1 MKRLFGLIGLT
12 YLSVLAVV
20 FNFYSQAVI
29 VCTFIGIIV
38 LFILWLVLL
47 IFKKKKNL
55 RRTLA
60 VVSAIALCA
69 SCIIILYTNYYTL
82 LIDKYSSKEINLT
95 GYICDEIIK
104 TENYAKYTIQTETV
118 GNSDEK
124 LKIQFN
130 SYTDLNIDEFEKVNV
145 YCTLYATNSNS
156 LLSDGIFFRTYV
168 DDNFSIEGMGEKHFS
183 LYSFA
188 VEARKAMKSSLNEL
202 LPSDYSS
209 MCSAVLLSDKLSLP
223 KDILSDFTN
232 TGSSFLIVVS
242 GMHMAVIALVGL
254 FLIKKLTKN
263 KIYHFITVSVFVSA
277 FMAVTGFTPS
287 VVRSGVMIIIAYSAD
302 VFLRTSD
309 AVNSLGIAALVLLLT
324 NPYAVGDVGLIL
336 SFSATLGIIL
346 WSEKMYNFIISKLD
360 LKSKALKAVIR
371 LVTASLSASIWV
383 VPISTVYFGRVSPLV
398 LFVSLLV
405 QFAVEG
411 LIVCSL
417 FASILYLTPFLQFLA
432 YPFALVCGLLSK
444 YIIFVVGAFAKIP
457 YSSLNSNK
465 PYFYVWIVVSIALVI
480 LGYLT
485 KGGSKYAALAVVI
498 SFVTLITG
506 NVVYIFLTEDNVS
519 LTVYGVESGMTVAVK
534 SNDNAS
540 ILSCGGSA
548 GCTENIVNDIAEDY
562 YIVDFTIIPS
572 QKYKYS
578 RYQYELASE
587 FDCSNIL
594 VYDNE
599 SADFEML
606 SVYDGQIRQ
615 SFGNNLQFTLNLSG
629 NVSDTILC
637 VDDVV
642 YQLIYSKSCS
652 VLVMPSE
659 ADISKLPY
667 EFRNADYAVLDAIPQ
682 NKDLLNCRKIIYSGT
697 SNNYKENYNSLA
709 EICKEVINTAQTDVI
724 IDLKEGA
731 ICQR

>member
-20 FNFYSQAVI
+20 FNFYSQSVI

-38 LFILWLVLL
+38 LFTLWLVLL

-55 RRTLA
+55 CRTLA
-60 VVSAIALCA
+60 VVGAVALCA
-69 SCIIILYTNYYTL
+69 SCVIIMYTNYYTS
-82 LIDKYSSKEINLT
+82 LIEKYSSKEINLT

-118 GNSDEK
+118 GSSDEK

-145 YCTLYATNSNS
+145 RCTLYATNSNS

-168 DDNFSIEGMGEKHFS
+168 DDNFSIEGMDEKHFS

-242 GMHMAVIALVGL
+242 GMHMAVIASVGL

-287 VVRSGVMIIIAYSAD
+287 VVRSGVMIIIAYSAT

-309 AVNSLGIAALVLLLT
+309 AVNSLGIAALILLLP

-346 WSEKMYNFIISKLD
+346 WSEKMYNFIIFKLD
-360 LKSKALKAVIR
+360 LKSKAVKAIIR

-383 VPISTVYFGRVSPLV
+383 VPISTIYFGRVSPLV

-432 YPFALVCGLLSK
+432 YPFALVCGLLSR

-485 KGGSKYAALAVVI
+485 RGGAEYATLAVVI

-534 SNDNAS
+534 NNDNVS

-548 GCTENIVNDIAEDY
+548 GCTEDIVNDIAEDY

-578 RYQYELASE
+578 RYQYELAYE

-606 SVYDGQIRQ
+606 SVYDGQSRQ
-615 SFGNNLQFTLNLSG
+615 SFGNNLQFTLNLSE
-629 NVSDTILC
+629 NVSDTIFC
-637 VDDVV
+637 VDNVV
-642 YQLIYSKSCS
+642 YQLIISKNCS

-659 ADISKLPY
+659 ADISKLPD

-697 SNNYKENYNSLA
+697 SNNYNEIYNSLA